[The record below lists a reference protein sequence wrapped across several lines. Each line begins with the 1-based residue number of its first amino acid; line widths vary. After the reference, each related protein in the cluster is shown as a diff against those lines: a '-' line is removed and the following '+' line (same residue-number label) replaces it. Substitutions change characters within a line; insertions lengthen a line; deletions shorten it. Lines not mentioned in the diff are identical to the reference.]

1 MDLISATEAAAILGL
16 TSRTIRRYATEGKL
30 EGYKT
35 GGGKIL
41 VKKESVF
48 ALLENSK
55 LNSNT
60 EKGET
65 ENGKE

>member
-1 MDLISATEAAAILGL
+1 MDLISATEAAALLGL
-16 TSRTIRRYATEGKL
+16 TSRTIRRYAAEGKL

-41 VKKESVF
+41 VKKESVY

-55 LNSNT
+55 LTNLNE
-60 EKGET
+60 EKGE
-65 ENGKE
+65 

>member
-41 VKKESVF
+41 VKKDSVY

-55 LNSNT
+55 LTNLNE
-60 EKGET
+60 EKGE
-65 ENGKE
+65 